1 MRGAHDDERVRTP
14 EGRLLMASQ
23 EPPATG
29 DDAVA
34 AIEAAYRS
42 HVERLRARA
51 AELLG
56 DLEREGST
64 IVSPPAPASTP
75 ETTPS
80 PEQPPIAGDPAIA
93 QRSPADRQ
101 TGPLVDFEI
110 PDEAAQLGDLGDM
123 DLGGEAF

>member
-1 MRGAHDDERVRTP
+1 
-14 EGRLLMASQ
+14 MASQ

-34 AIEAAYRS
+34 AIKAAYGS